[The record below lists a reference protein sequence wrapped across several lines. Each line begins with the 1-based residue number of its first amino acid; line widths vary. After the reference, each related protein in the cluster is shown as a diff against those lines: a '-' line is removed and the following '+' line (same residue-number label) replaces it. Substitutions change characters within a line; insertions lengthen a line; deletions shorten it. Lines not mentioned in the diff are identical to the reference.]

1 MYHGDIGALPVCKHP
16 SVLVR
21 SFRLEY
27 GVNRISTRRLPTLV
41 VLGAGVDAGRL
52 LPLAEGHLL
61 IGRGGHN
68 DLQLADIHVSRRHAA
83 VTVNRNGVWLEDLD
97 SAGGTYV
104 NGDKIT
110 TRRQI
115 RNGDVIKFGTVQLR
129 MYTNDPNEATASIPV
144 AAPTPEPG
152 VRVDIGR
159 QHAGMINNA
168 GRDLFLLEQRKSFLQ
183 EIAATRTK
191 ARWLVWLGLLIMLG
205 GFGWTMM
212 AFLEMVPDFTD
223 LSAAAFDAFT
233 RNFERFIWGMIVA
246 TVGQF
251 LLIMGVVLHII
262 ATARRR
268 RLDREFPL
276 PRRST

>member
-1 MYHGDIGALPVCKHP
+1 M
-16 SVLVR
+16 
-21 SFRLEY
+21 
-27 GVNRISTRRLPTLV
+27 NRISTRRLPTLV
-41 VLGAGVDAGRL
+41 VLGSGVDAGRH
-52 LPLAEGHLL
+52 LPLAEGRLL
-61 IGRGGHN
+61 IGRAGDN
-68 DLQLADIHVSRRHAA
+68 DLQLADIHVSRTHAA
-83 VTVNRNGVWLEDLD
+83 ATVNPNGVWLEDLD
-97 SAGGTYV
+97 SSGGTYV

-115 RNGDVIKFGTVQLR
+115 RHGDLIKFGTVQLR
-129 MYTNDPNEATASIPV
+129 MDTNDSNGATAGIPV
-144 AAPTPEPG
+144 ARPTPEPA
-152 VRVDIGR
+152 VRVDIGS
-159 QHAGMINNA
+159 QHGDQVNNA
-168 GRDLFLLEQRKSFLQ
+168 GRDFFLLEQRKSFLQ

-223 LSAAAFDAFT
+223 LSAAAFEAST
-233 RNFERFIWGMIVA
+233 RNFERFIRGMIVA
-246 TVGQF
+246 ALGQF

-268 RLDREFPL
+268 RLDRDFPL

>member
-1 MYHGDIGALPVCKHP
+1 M
-16 SVLVR
+16 
-21 SFRLEY
+21 
-27 GVNRISTRRLPTLV
+27 NRVSTRRLPTLV
-41 VLGAGVDAGRL
+41 VLGSGVDAGRQ
-52 LPLAEGHLL
+52 LPLAEARLQ
-61 IGRGGHN
+61 IGRASYN
-68 DLQLADIHVSRRHAA
+68 DLQLADIHVSRTHAA
-83 VTVNRNGVWLEDLD
+83 VTVSPNGVWLEDLH

-115 RNGDVIKFGTVQLR
+115 RDGDLIKFGTVQLR
-129 MYTNDPNEATASIPV
+129 TYINDSDEATESMPV
-144 AAPTPEPG
+144 APPTPDPA
-152 VRVDIGR
+152 VRVDIGS
-159 QHAGMINNA
+159 QHADVINNA
-168 GRDLFLLEQRKSFLQ
+168 GRDLFLLKQRKSFLQ

-212 AFLEMVPDFTD
+212 VFLEMVPDFTD
-223 LSAAAFDAFT
+223 FSDAAFDAFT
-233 RNFERFIWGMIVA
+233 RNFKRFIWGTVVA
-246 TVGQF
+246 TLGQF

-268 RLDREFPL
+268 RLDRELPL